1 MAAHA
6 TTVTIA
12 EGFKDE
18 AGFNDDGGEEMK
30 NLLPGT
36 TAKVGSGENL
46 KEAAVVFDQRP
57 LNLPGTILAI
67 FPGAILVVVR
77 LVSTLVLFPIFVVL
91 IVLTGSLGCEGCSV
105 WLMRFG
111 CRLWLFFL
119 GFIWITYSGTPYE
132 IPEEGAVLVGNHTG
146 GVDILW
152 MVYYYGPAFIANA
165 DVADLPLVGICA
177 KQLQCIFVDRTTE
190 SAGTSKAIA
199 AFFDEKRGTAPRLCI
214 FPEGTSTNG
223 QGVVTFRT
231 GAFLSPVTVLPHAF
245 ELPFHE
251 GCQYDPYF
259 SIAYHM
265 PYLCGLM
272 SQIYNCM
279 QVEFLPPDRYDASV
293 PVKERAERVRKQ
305 ISDSLE
311 VPLYDLRWKDKQDL
325 ETSMGI
331 EAGH

>member
-1 MAAHA
+1 MTANGKI
-6 TTVTIA
+6 IA
-12 EGFKDE
+12 EGFQNQ
-18 AGFNDDGGEEMK
+18 AGFINDDGGDEEMK

-36 TAKVGSGENL
+36 AKADSERQQ
-46 KEAAVVFDQRP
+46 EAYKVFSQRP
-57 LNLPGTILAI
+57 LNWAGSALYI
-67 FPGAILVVVR
+67 FPGVILIAVR
-77 LVSTLVLFPIFVVL
+77 FACTLILFPIFVVF
-91 IVLTGSLGCEGCSV
+91 IVIASSLGCEGCSV
-105 WLMRFG
+105 LLMKFG

-119 GFIWITYSGTPYE
+119 GFNWIHYSGTPQE
-132 IPEEGAVLVGNHTG
+132 IPEDGAVLVGNHTG

-152 MVYYYGPAFIANA
+152 MVYYYGPAFLANA

-190 SAGTSKAIA
+190 ASGTSKAIS
-199 AFFDEKRGTAPRLCI
+199 AFFRAESGNSPRLCI

-245 ELPFHE
+245 ELPFNE

-259 SIAYHM
+259 SIALHL

-272 SQIYNCM
+272 SQIHNSM
-279 QVEFLPPDRYDASV
+279 QVEFLPANRYDPSV
-293 PVKERAERVRKQ
+293 AVKDRAEQVRKV
-305 ISDSLE
+305 IADSLE
-311 VPLYDLRWKDKQDL
+311 VPMYDLRWKDKQDL
-325 ETSMGI
+325 EHSLGI